1 MSVPVIILSSS
12 RTIFKNSLHVPVLKP
27 SDASPANLSEAKLKL
42 KELLS
47 ESGSES
53 TLSQM
58 RFFMLLLGQFG
69 SQSVQKFEWSAEVLE
84 SAQTKF
90 IKSREAEFE
99 EKGKVETDE
108 ETFHRI
114 LTLAK
119 YYNVCH
125 GKVLSE

>member
-1 MSVPVIILSSS
+1 
-12 RTIFKNSLHVPVLKP
+12 
-27 SDASPANLSEAKLKL
+27 
-42 KELLS
+42 
-47 ESGSES
+47 
-53 TLSQM
+53 M

-125 GKVLSE
+125 GKVSSE